1 MRAFTSALGAC
12 LQAIRTG
19 PQASPAANIRRQ
31 AGSYRGQVF
40 CLCRSLPASES
51 CRSTGFTSVKH
62 SPAGR
67 LLQGEGRLVFVG
79 RAGPQASPAANIRRQ
94 AGRFLQGKGQLFCL
108 CRSLPA
114 SESCPS
120 TSFSSVE
127 QSPAGRLLQG
137 EGRLVFVGRAGPQA
151 SPSEETYGRQS
162 LNGTCRA
169 AWTKSWSVDSKVKS
183 CRPHN
188 WMSRASMVPT

>member
-1 MRAFTSALGAC
+1 MPLVFVGAC
-12 LQAIRTG
+12 LQANRAC
-19 PQASPAANIRRQ
+19 QRASPQSNIRRL
-31 AGSYRGQVF
+31 AGSHKGQVF

-51 CRSTGFTSVKH
+51 YRSTGFTSVKH

-79 RAGPQASPAANIRRQ
+79 RAGPQAPPVAINRRQ
-94 AGRFLQGKGQLFCL
+94 AGSYKGQVFCL

-114 SESCPS
+114 SESCRS
-120 TSFSSVE
+120 TGFTSVE
-127 QSPAGRLLQG
+127 HSPAGRLLQG
-137 EGRLVFVGRAGPQA
+137 EGRLVFVGLAGPQA
-151 SPSEETYGRQS
+151 SPTEETYGRQS

-188 WMSRASMVPT
+188 WMSRASMVPI